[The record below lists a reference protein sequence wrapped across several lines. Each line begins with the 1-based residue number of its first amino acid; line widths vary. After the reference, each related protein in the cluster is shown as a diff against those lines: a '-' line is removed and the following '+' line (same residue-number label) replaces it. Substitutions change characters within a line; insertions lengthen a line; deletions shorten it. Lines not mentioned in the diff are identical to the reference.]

1 MTVSQTA
8 YLSVTPEVAR
18 VMPGGEVPL
27 SLTLQN
33 MGADD
38 VRFGIA
44 VDGIPGGWC
53 DLTQPVVAVRAGATR
68 RLQLT
73 IRPPGGEQAPEPG
86 QYEVRVRVTD
96 EDNPACEAT
105 AMASLTVAPPGDL
118 YMDLSPTRAR
128 GRSATFA
135 VTFHNRKEW
144 PVTLEL
150 AAHDDDD
157 SLLFRATPSGPVVVP
172 GNSTV
177 QIGVFVAPWQRRLI
191 GPVRVHEIEFYGLQ
205 PSRENEVSPDLVRPA
220 LFAYTPPILASWWPE
235 QLLRRYILALASF
248 MALLLLL
255 LGWLI
260 VPRLAK
266 RSLLVNGAQPTATAL
281 PRVTA
286 TAPAA
291 AATASPTLPAIKRF
305 AVSVGRDGTATVVWK
320 TSAATQV
327 RLDGQAVAASGQI
340 TLQLSAPT
348 TMVLSATGKNGS
360 ATQILRVQPRSV
372 SVALPPSV
380 LSLPAIRLFSAR
392 TISATGHLAL
402 VWTVDRAT
410 DVAIN
415 GSPVPPAARLPIT
428 LSTRAITY
436 TLTANNSLGS
446 VTARLVLPATS
457 PPIVQRFALTTP
469 TIKTF
474 TLTHPPGGYT
484 LVWQTENAAAVTL
497 NGLSV
502 APNGRLTLRPPLHTM
517 SYRLIAANSAGATTA
532 TVRLTINAS
541 TSQKTQV
548 FHLSLPRLAG
558 VRLRRAGRGLVISW
572 QVQGANRV
580 WLAGTPVASAGER
593 GIPPGIAAVDL
604 VAANDAGTQRSLLLL
619 PPTATPTAS
628 PTATPRPTG
637 TPTKTATARPSTAT
651 ATPRPIR
658 TVRPVAVAT
667 RVPAMTATPRP
678 TNTQA
683 PPSTRTPQPTATDT
697 PTPRPTATPRPTRTP
712 RPSPTAT
719 PRPTRTPR
727 PSPTATPRPTR
738 TPRPSPTATPRPTRT
753 PRPTSTDTPTPQPTA
768 TDTPT
773 PRPTAT
779 PRPTKTPRP
788 TRTPT
793 PRPTATDSPTPQP
806 SATDTATPRPTDT
819 ATPEPTD
826 TATPRP
832 TATFHPEP
840 TPRPVPTTFNPEP
853 TPLPTPTA

>member
-1 MTVSQTA
+1 MTVSQTT

-105 AMASLTVAPPGDL
+105 AMVSLTVAPPGDL

-235 QLLRRYILALASF
+235 QLPRRYTLALASF

-497 NGLSV
+497 NRLSV

-580 WLAGTPVASAGER
+580 WLAGTPVASAGKR
-593 GIPPGIAAVDL
+593 GIPPGITSVDL

-619 PPTATPTAS
+619 PPTTTATPTAS

-658 TVRPVAVAT
+658 TVRPVAAAT

-727 PSPTATPRPTR
+727 P
-738 TPRPSPTATPRPTRT
+738 
-753 PRPTSTDTPTPQPTA
+753 
-768 TDTPT
+768 
-773 PRPTAT
+773 
-779 PRPTKTPRP
+779 
-788 TRTPT
+788 
-793 PRPTATDSPTPQP
+793 TATDSPTPQP
-806 SATDTATPRPTDT
+806 SATDTATPR
-819 ATPEPTD
+819 PTD